1 MKKPSLIRSPLKWA
15 GGKREVV
22 PELRKHLLKAKC
34 LIEPFVGGGSVFMN
48 TDYDRY
54 VLCDS
59 NAALMNF
66 YRHMTYNTA
75 ALIELARKLFNG
87 GNTPKAYEDNRQAF
101 NTISTAYNRSRRTSL
116 VWAALFLYLNRH
128 GFNGVYRTNLKGEFN
143 VPFGKYDQPYFPYVE
158 MRLFAE
164 KARDTGTRF
173 VCSDFRTTIRAL
185 TGICPDISFH
195 ANKVSDA
202 VIYCDPPYLPLS
214 DKDSFTHYNGK
225 SFTENDHRALVAH
238 LIEVE
243 RLYGV
248 KSVISNS
255 DTEATRAI
263 YSPFRLHKL
272 DVKRSVSAST
282 EGRKKAPEV
291 IGVLDGR
298 ERYVS
303 APRQEGKAFA
313 AAMLQTAATSPV
325 STEVF

>member
-1 MKKPSLIRSPLKWA
+1 
-15 GGKREVV
+15 GE
-22 PELRKHLLKAKC
+22 
-34 LIEPFVGGGSVFMN
+34 
-48 TDYDRY
+48 
-54 VLCDS
+54 
-59 NAALMNF
+59 
-66 YRHMTYNTA
+66 
-75 ALIELARKLFNG
+75 KL
-87 GNTPKAYEDNRQAF
+87 Q
-101 NTISTAYNRSRRTSL
+101 
-116 VWAALFLYLNRH
+116 WAALFLYLNRYS
-128 GFNGVYRTNLKGEFN
+128 FNGLYRTNLKGEFN
-143 VPFGKYDQPYFPYVE
+143 VPFGKHDLPYFPYME

-195 ANKVSDA
+195 ADKLSDA

-225 SFTENDHRALVAH
+225 SFTENDHKALVAH
-238 LIEVE
+238 LIEAE
-243 RLYGV
+243 RFYGV

-282 EGRKKAPEV
+282 KGRKTAPEV

-313 AAMLQTAATSPV
+313 AAMEAAL
-325 STEVF
+325 